1 MSEWLHHSHTK
12 CAKCLRNIIE
22 VIRSRKSIK
31 DIQYYG
37 KKRNEQKLETIK
49 TELKIKQ
56 NELHKKPKVNLD
68 APEVQ

>member
-12 CAKCLRNIIE
+12 CTKCLRNIIE

-37 KKRNEQKLETIK
+37 KKKNRKIETIK
-49 TELKIKQ
+49 TELRIEQ

-68 APEVQ
+68 APEG